1 MSLINYKCTAMA
13 ISFDSIDELTTM
25 SKSDG
30 KYYMQSVI
38 TNSYQQFYGASLFN
52 FHMPSISLSSSKT
65 SLSGYSLCS
74 SVSTSPIEDDE
85 QMDISYEVNADSPS
99 GSSEDKSNSSTF
111 ANEQEQEIIDSFEP
125 LFGKL

>member
-1 MSLINYKCTAMA
+1 MA

-25 SKSDG
+25 SKSEG

-52 FHMPSISLSSSKT
+52 FNMPSISLSSSKT

-74 SVSTSPIEDDE
+74 SVSTTPIEDDE
-85 QMDISYEVNADSPS
+85 QMDISYEVNAHSPS
-99 GSSEDKSNSSTF
+99 DLRENRSASSTF
-111 ANEQEQEIIDSFEP
+111 ANEQEQEMIDSFEP
-125 LFGKL
+125 LFGMLYFF